1 MNRPV
6 EWVSARAAELFG
18 RDWTQQ
24 PPDATVVVQF
34 PVVDLARRFTCPSG
48 FRCVA
53 MVAAAF
59 AWRWLRWLLES
70 MRGLHRRSR
79 RRRCCSQPIS
89 ESCTRCSKTSFEEL
103 QIFCVLQVS
112 CQRDKDGH
120 SVSHGG
126 PTRHKLECFGVEFD
140 PELWLLPE
148 AKSNRYPCSAV
159 GCALSP
165 AARTAVSS
173 TWRS

>member
-1 MNRPV
+1 MANGDESVIINLKLNFIGGGEGAKAVMIYILSWRSSCTPTLKQQSTPHALAILTHLHRLDGPKGCSAYMNRPV

-59 AWRWLRWLLES
+59 VWRWLRWLLES

-79 RRRCCSQPIS
+79 RRRCCSHQ
-89 ESCTRCSKTSFEEL
+89 
-103 QIFCVLQVS
+103 
-112 CQRDKDGH
+112 
-120 SVSHGG
+120 
-126 PTRHKLECFGVEFD
+126 
-140 PELWLLPE
+140 LL
-148 AKSNRYPCSAV
+148 
-159 GCALSP
+159 
-165 AARTAVSS
+165 
-173 TWRS
+173 